1 MKMIFHK
8 STVRSEVVLK
18 TLAIKE
24 EVRMSKF
31 GGLGSSLD
39 RISCKSYFSYSI
51 SRCSTGSK
59 EEISVVIA
67 VCCTHFLN
75 FLRNWC
81 LLLSQFEILMNV
93 AM

>member
-31 GGLGSSLD
+31 GVLGSSLD
-39 RISCKSYFSYSI
+39 RISCKPYFSYSI

-59 EEISVVIA
+59 EEIYRCYCSVLHTFPQLFTKLVLTF
-67 VCCTHFLN
+67 VT
-75 FLRNWC
+75 
-81 LLLSQFEILMNV
+81 V
-93 AM
+93 